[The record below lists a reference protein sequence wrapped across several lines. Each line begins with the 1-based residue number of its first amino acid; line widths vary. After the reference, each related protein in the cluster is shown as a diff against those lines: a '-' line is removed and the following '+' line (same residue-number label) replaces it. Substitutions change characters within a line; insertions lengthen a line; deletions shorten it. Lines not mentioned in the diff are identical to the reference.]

1 MYLRARVFVRVCVC
15 VCERLCECAGRGGLM
30 VGECERVRGTIYL
43 TEILKMHLSEILLM
57 QALRLRKRK
66 KRVGKWQGKRE
77 WERFF
82 IIIYS
87 SGIAVILLV
96 VLQI

>member
-1 MYLRARVFVRVCVC
+1 
-15 VCERLCECAGRGGLM
+15 M

-66 KRVGKWQGKRE
+66 KKSWKVTGKERVRE
-77 WERFF
+77 IF

>member
-1 MYLRARVFVRVCVC
+1 
-15 VCERLCECAGRGGLM
+15 M

-66 KRVGKWQGKRE
+66 KKRVGKWQGKRE
-77 WERFF
+77 RERFF

-87 SGIAVILLV
+87 SGITVILLV